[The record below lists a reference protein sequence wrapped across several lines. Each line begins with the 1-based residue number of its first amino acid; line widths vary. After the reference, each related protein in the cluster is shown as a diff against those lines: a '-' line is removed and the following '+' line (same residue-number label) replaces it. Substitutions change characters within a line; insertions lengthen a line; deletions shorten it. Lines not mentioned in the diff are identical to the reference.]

1 MENLPP
7 EIIINSIFKYLN
19 EIDILNCSVA
29 LLGTRNEEF
38 VTQTYLKD
46 QLKILASLDVNL
58 NKSIKN
64 CGWSQEC
71 QDIKLIVR
79 IYKEFKPELPSMY
92 LLFLKKN

>member
-7 EIIINSIFKYLN
+7 EIMLNIFEYLN
-19 EIDILNCSVA
+19 EIDIFNCSVA

-38 VTQTYLKD
+38 VTQTCLKD

-71 QDIKLIVR
+71 KDVKLIVR
-79 IYKEFKPELPSMY
+79 IHKEFKPKLPSMY
-92 LLFLKKN
+92 LLILQKN